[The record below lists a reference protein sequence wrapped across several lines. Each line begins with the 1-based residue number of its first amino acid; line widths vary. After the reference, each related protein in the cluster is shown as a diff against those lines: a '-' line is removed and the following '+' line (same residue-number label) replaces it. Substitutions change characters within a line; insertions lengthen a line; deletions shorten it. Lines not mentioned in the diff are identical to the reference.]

1 MPWALPLLYELV
13 VLSSVIMSFRG
24 TFFLFVSILGWQA
37 VAALAAEVPVVE
49 TRPRLLVMT
58 DISNE
63 PDDEESLVR
72 LLVYSNEFEI
82 EGLIATTSVWLRD
95 AVRPE
100 LIERSV
106 DAFAAVRENLMQH
119 AAGYPKAEDLRAKVK
134 ASCPVFGMVGVGD
147 GKDTEG
153 SRWIVQ
159 AADRADPRPLWIAAW
174 GGTNCLAQALWD
186 VRRTR
191 TPEAVAAFVAKLR
204 VYAISDQDDAGR
216 WLRST
221 FPELEYIVSPTT
233 IDADEYHTATWG
245 GISGDRFLRNG
256 PFEHFDLVDVPWLTT
271 NIREN
276 HGPLGALYPKPVYL
290 MEGDTPSFLNLIANG
305 LAAETSPEWGGWGG
319 RYALRQ
325 ATGETR
331 PIWTNSRDT
340 VRTGDGRVHTSNQA
354 TVWRWREAFQ
364 HDFAA
369 RMDWCVQP
377 RAAANHNPIA
387 VVNGVAGKQPLRL
400 AAMPGETL
408 VLSASGSSDPDG
420 NKLSYRWF
428 YYPEAGAP
436 GPRPSEFALTGDTT
450 AEAQLIVPPGDW
462 PELHVI
468 LEVRDDGE
476 PVLFSYR
483 RVILSQRR

>member
-1 MPWALPLLYELV
+1 MKPWRLFGLV
-13 VLSSVIMSFRG
+13 AGVVGLAF
-24 TFFLFVSILGWQA
+24 A
-37 VAALAAEVPVVE
+37 VAAPRAEAK
-49 TRPRLLVMT
+49 PRLLVMT

-82 EGLIATTSVWLRD
+82 EGLVATTSVWLRE

-106 DAFAAVRENLMQH
+106 DAFGAVRGNLLRH
-119 AAGYPKAEDLRAKVK
+119 AAGYPTAEDLRAKVK
-134 ASCPVFGMVGVGD
+134 ASCPAFGMAGVGD

-159 AADRADPRPLWIAAW
+159 AVDREDARPLWIAAW

-216 WLRST
+216 WIRNT
-221 FPELEYIVSPTT
+221 FPKLEYIVSPTT

-256 PFEHFDLVDVPWLTT
+256 PFEHFELVDAPWLSAH
-271 NIREN
+271 IREN
-276 HGPLGALYPKPVYL
+276 HGPLGALYPVPVYL

-305 LAAETSPEWGGWGG
+305 LAADESPAWGGWGG
-319 RYALRQ
+319 RYGLRQ
-325 ATGETR
+325 ATGEAR
-331 PIWTNSRDT
+331 AIWTNSRDT
-340 VRTGDGRVHTSNQA
+340 VSTRDGRVHTSNQA

-369 RMDWCVQP
+369 RMDWCVKP
-377 RAAANHNPIA
+377 WAEANHNPTA
-387 VVNGVAGKQPLRL
+387 VVNGVAGKEALRL
-400 AAMPGETL
+400 VAAPGET
-408 VLSASGSSDPDG
+408 VALSAAGSGDPDG
-420 NKLSYRWF
+420 DGLAYRWF
-428 YYPEAGAP
+428 YYPEAGEP
-436 GPRPSEFALTGDTT
+436 GARPERLAIAGEKM
-450 AEAQLIVPPGDW
+450 EAAQVTIPGGEW

-468 LEVRDDGE
+468 LEVRDDGA
-476 PVLFSYR
+476 PALFAYR
-483 RVILSQRR
+483 RVIVTRR

>member
-1 MPWALPLLYELV
+1 MNPFASCLLLAAFCCGQ
-13 VLSSVIMSFRG
+13 MAG
-24 TFFLFVSILGWQA
+24 
-37 VAALAAEVPVVE
+37 VAASDATSTAS
-49 TRPRLLVMT
+49 RPRLLVMT

-72 LLVYSNEFEI
+72 LLVYSNEYEI
-82 EGLIATTSVWLRD
+82 EGLVATTSVWLRD
-95 AVRPE
+95 RVRPE

-106 DAFAAVRENLMQH
+106 DAFGAVRTNLALH
-119 AAGYPKAEDLRAKVK
+119 ADGYPHAEELRAKVK
-134 ASCPVFGMVGVGD
+134 ASCPVFGMAGVGD

-159 AADRADPRPLWIAAW
+159 ATDRNDPRPLWIAAW
-174 GGTNCLAQALWD
+174 GGTSCLAQALWD

-191 TPEAVAAFVAKLR
+191 TPAATAAFVAKLR

-216 WLRST
+216 WIRST
-221 FPELEYIVSPTT
+221 FPQLEYIVSPTT

-256 PFEHFDLVDVPWLTT
+256 PLEHFELVDVPWLTA

-276 HGPLGALYPKPVYL
+276 HGLLGALYPAPVYL

-305 LAAETSPEWGGWGG
+305 LAADTDPAWGGWGG
-319 RYALRQ
+319 RYTLRQ

-340 VRTGDGRVHTSNQA
+340 VRTRDGRTHTSNQA

-369 RMDWCVQP
+369 RMDWCVKP
-377 RAAANHNPIA
+377 WAEANHNPVA
-387 VVNGVAGKQPLRL
+387 VVNGVAGKQPVRIV
-400 AAMPGETL
+400 AAPGETL
-408 VLSASGSSDPDG
+408 ALSAAGSRDPDG
-420 NKLSYRWF
+420 DGLSYRWF
-428 YYPEAGAP
+428 YYPEAGGA
-436 GPRPSEFALTGDTT
+436 GGRPETLQIDGALTADAKVMIPAG
-450 AEAQLIVPPGDW
+450 AW
-462 PELHVI
+462 SELHLI
-468 LEVRDDGE
+468 LEIRDKGK
-476 PVLFSYR
+476 PSLFSYR
-483 RVILSQRR
+483 RVIVGRRE